1 MPYHVTAVFVVDSN
15 QDCFKVDLQT
25 SFCTYFGFTCWFF
38 SDSFCPWFLNISVS
52 CWSWKKIFPWKMI
65 RIEIVWKLTCT
76 NCVHICQKLFQL
88 LWNTFWKT
96 AKTMIIRDE
105 LPWLVFNKKM
115 VLTVVPYKQLLVEN
129 SQVMQGQ
136 SLYGT
141 ASFWISVGS
150 LY

>member
-1 MPYHVTAVFVVDSN
+1 MKKNFPVENDKNWDRLKTNMYKLCTCMP
-15 QDCFKVDLQT
+15 
-25 SFCTYFGFTCWFF
+25 
-38 SDSFCPWFLNISVS
+38 
-52 CWSWKKIFPWKMI
+52 
-65 RIEIVWKLTCT
+65 
-76 NCVHICQKLFQL
+76 KLFQL

-105 LPWLVFNKKM
+105 FPWLVFNKKM